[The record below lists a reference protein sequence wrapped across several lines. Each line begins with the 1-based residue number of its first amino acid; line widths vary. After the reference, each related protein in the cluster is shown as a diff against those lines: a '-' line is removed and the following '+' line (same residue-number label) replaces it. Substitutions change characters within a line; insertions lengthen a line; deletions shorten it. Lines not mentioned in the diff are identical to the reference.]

1 MKIAVV
7 IPTYNEAENIKK
19 ITAEVLSLNIPGL
32 EIIIVDDN
40 SPDGTGRIAD
50 DLKAQDS
57 RIRVV
62 HRLGKLGLGTAYL
75 EGFKYALDKGA
86 EILFEMDAD
95 FSHNPKVLPH
105 FLEAIKEND
114 LVIGS
119 RFIEGG
125 KNDIGYIRQ
134 LVSRLGSLYARA
146 VLGLRVRDLTGGFNC
161 FRRKVLESIN
171 FDEVHSSNYAF
182 QIEMKYRTDKKNFR
196 IKEIPI
202 IFTLRQKGK
211 TKFYYKMILESLWLV
226 LKLRFRPN

>member
-1 MKIAVV
+1 MRICVV

-19 ITAEVLSLNIPGL
+19 ITQEVFSLNIPGL
-32 EIIIVDDN
+32 EIVIVDDN
-40 SPDGTGRIAD
+40 SPDGTGKIAD
-50 DLKAQDS
+50 NLKVKEK
-57 RIRVV
+57 RIHVI

-119 RFIEGG
+119 RFIKGG
-125 KNDIGYIRQ
+125 KNDIGYVRQ
-134 LVSRLGSLYARA
+134 LVSRLGSLYARV
-146 VLGLRVRDLTGGFNC
+146 VLGLKVKDLTGGFNC

-202 IFTLRQKGK
+202 IFTLRQKGE

-226 LKLRFRPN
+226 LCLRFKK